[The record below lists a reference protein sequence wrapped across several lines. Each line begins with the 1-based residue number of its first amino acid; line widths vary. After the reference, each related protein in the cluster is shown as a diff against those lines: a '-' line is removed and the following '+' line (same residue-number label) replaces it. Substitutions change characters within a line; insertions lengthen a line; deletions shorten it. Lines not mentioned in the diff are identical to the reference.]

1 MFAAFPFCPLLRY
14 FSLLMSQN
22 TAIHVI
28 LVPGADSLAF
38 LEDLEAAN
46 KCGAT
51 VHALTLS
58 PIVGHPIDAR
68 PPYFNAV
75 ADQIAS
81 EIACARASTPG
92 VRIFGIGRNHGGSL
106 LAYTAARDGGFDG
119 LILPG
124 VIPKLSDYRARSNL
138 ASAQKFRERL
148 DGPAE
153 LARIPELQPFDM
165 VPCLEGLDPE
175 HCLIQVGRSDDWMD
189 EESLKCFREL
199 EARYRVVWLD
209 DDHAMAAAE
218 TVAARWAFIETQAQ
232 ST

>member
-1 MFAAFPFCPLLRY
+1 MFAAFPFCPLHRY
-14 FSLLMSQN
+14 FSRLMSQN

-38 LEDLEAAN
+38 PEDQEAA
-46 KCGAT
+46 KRCGAT

-75 ADQIAS
+75 ADQITA
-81 EIACARASTPG
+81 EIARARADTLG

-106 LAYTAARDGGFDG
+106 LAYAAARDGGFDG
-119 LILPG
+119 LVFPG

-138 ASAQKFRERL
+138 ASARKFRERL

-165 VPCLEGLDPE
+165 VPCLDALGPE
-175 HCLIQVGRSDDWMD
+175 RCLIQVGRSDDWMD
-189 EESLKCFREL
+189 GESLKCFREL
-199 EARYRVVWLD
+199 EARYRVVWLE
-209 DDHAMAAAE
+209 DDHAMAAPE
-218 TVAARWAFIETQAQ
+218 TVTARWAFIETQAQ
-232 ST
+232 SS